1 MMQASQIM
9 MTYSLVRHQEKNY
22 SIPTISTL
30 NSYTQRIVIT
40 SSSILNLYTPTIL
53 SPVGKEFMFF
63 LKEGRTDQA
72 ARFIK
77 SIIITKVVDSILS
90 IDTFEQKCVVLK
102 VTLKSL
108 QLKDHV
114 QTIGIDQYKI
124 VQQLMYKLFMLV
136 N

>member
-1 MMQASQIM
+1 M
-9 MTYSLVRHQEKNY
+9 
-22 SIPTISTL
+22 
-30 NSYTQRIVIT
+30 
-40 SSSILNLYTPTIL
+40 
-53 SPVGKEFMFF
+53 
-63 LKEGRTDQA
+63 KEGKTNQA
-72 ARFIK
+72 ARCIK
-77 SIIITKVVDSILS
+77 SRITTKVIDYFLS

-124 VQQLMYKLFMLV
+124 IQQLMYKLFMLV